1 LSGPTNFANIIS
13 QVNGYCA
20 GKSMEES
27 QYNQKYN
34 ILLILTDG
42 AITDMNNT
50 IDEIV
55 RGSDLPLS
63 IIIVGLGV
71 ADFSS
76 MTELDADTEPLYSQK
91 YGKYMSRDIVQF
103 VPFHQY
109 KSSPEALAKE
119 VLREVPRQL
128 TSYF

>member
-1 LSGPTNFANIIS
+1 MSQGASHCFALNGDFYNPEVSGVQGVEAVYKNSIQKCALHGPTNFSPVIS
-13 QVNGYCA
+13 QINGFSA
-20 GKSMEES
+20 GKSEEES

-63 IIIVGLGV
+63 IIIVGLGN
-71 ADFSS
+71 ANFDS
-76 MTELDADTEPLYSQK
+76 ME
-91 YGKYMSRDIVQF
+91 
-103 VPFHQY
+103 
-109 KSSPEALAKE
+109 
-119 VLREVPRQL
+119 
-128 TSYF
+128 